1 MNTLAIPDVR
11 LLQPRRFGDDRGW
24 FAETWSRR
32 TLDADFCQDNMS
44 MSAYVGT
51 VRGLHFQSPPHAQ
64 AKLVTVVAGRIIDVA
79 VDIRKGS
86 PTYGRHVAVELSAV
100 QGNQL
105 FVPRGFAHGFC
116 TLEPGTIVMY
126 KVDGFYA
133 PECDAG
139 IYWADPDLGIKWP
152 VAVDQAH
159 VSAKDQKLPKL
170 AKIDSPFT
178 LG

>member
-1 MNTLAIPDVR
+1 MTALSIPHVR

-32 TLDADFCQDNMS
+32 TLDAEFCQDNMS
-44 MSAYVGT
+44 MSVHVGT
-51 VRGLHFQSPPHAQ
+51 VRGLHFQSPPNAQ
-64 AKLVTVVAGRIIDVA
+64 AKLVSVVAGRIVDVA

-86 PTYGRHVAVELSAV
+86 PTYGHHVAVELSAAE
-100 QGNQL
+100 GNQL

-116 TLEPGTIVMY
+116 TLEPDTIVMY

-139 IYWADPDLGIKWP
+139 IFWADPDLGIQWP
-152 VAVDQAH
+152 VATEQAH
-159 VSAKDQKLPKL
+159 LSAKDQKLPRL
-170 AKIDSPFT
+170 SAIDSPFH